1 MARKPK
7 NKELI
12 TVDSKYERIMNGLD
26 AWISFYRANPVRFL
40 IDYFGMEWIRPFQQ
54 IMITFMFLSN
64 NFMTIASRGMGKSL
78 IVAAFLCA
86 YCTLYPGTKVC
97 IAAGQRG
104 QSINVLLKIVEEF
117 MPQSPNLRSEISQT
131 NTTQSGG
138 FIYWHNGSVIKVVT
152 ARDSARSARANI
164 IIMDEFRLIDKGVV
178 DKVLRKFKA
187 GQRRPNFYNKKEY
200 DDKIEANK
208 IKYPKEPNKEIYLSS
223 AYYKYHWS
231 WAKFKAFFKSMIK
244 GESYMVVGFPY
255 QLPVAEGYYPEE
267 QIREEMQEDDFDS
280 IAWSM
285 EMDSLFFGSS
295 EKAFFDFDSID
306 KMRRIQRSIYPK
318 PLYALLNDPKYKYD
332 IKRNGEIR
340 LLAMDI
346 ATQGGSKNDATCFV
360 VMQLIPNSNNQYI
373 RNVVYITTLDGGHT
387 FDQALKARRLFDDFD
402 CDYIIVDTN
411 GVGIGV
417 FDNLVMDQI
426 DDERNIVYPAWSC
439 INDEKMA
446 DRCKEP
452 EAEKLIYSV
461 KATAQFNS
469 DAAVYLRD
477 CIKRGKVRLLANE
490 VESNDILN
498 KSKAFQLLSVDD
510 QVLFQEPFY
519 QTTAMINEMIN
530 LDYTAV
536 NGKIKV
542 TEASGMRKDRYSA
555 VSYANYIA
563 TELERD
569 MKNIVDEYGYATFV
583 N

>member
-1 MARKPK
+1 M
-7 NKELI
+7 
-12 TVDSKYERIMNGLD
+12 
-26 AWISFYRANPVRFL
+26 
-40 IDYFGMEWIRPFQQ
+40 
-54 IMITFMFLSN
+54 
-64 NFMTIASRGMGKSL
+64 
-78 IVAAFLCA
+78 
-86 YCTLYPGTKVC
+86 
-97 IAAGQRG
+97 
-104 QSINVLLKIVEEF
+104 
-117 MPQSPNLRSEISQT
+117 
-131 NTTQSGG
+131 
-138 FIYWHNGSVIKVVT
+138 
-152 ARDSARSARANI
+152 
-164 IIMDEFRLIDKGVV
+164 
-178 DKVLRKFKA
+178 
-187 GQRRPNFYNKKEY
+187 
-200 DDKIEANK
+200 
-208 IKYPKEPNKEIYLSS
+208 
-223 AYYKYHWS
+223 
-231 WAKFKAFFKSMIK
+231 
-244 GESYMVVGFPY
+244 
-255 QLPVAEGYYPEE
+255 
-267 QIREEMQEDDFDS
+267 
-280 IAWSM
+280 
-285 EMDSLFFGSS
+285 
-295 EKAFFDFDSID
+295 
-306 KMRRIQRSIYPK
+306 
-318 PLYALLNDPKYKYD
+318 
-332 IKRNGEIR
+332 
-340 LLAMDI
+340 
-346 ATQGGSKNDATCFV
+346 
-360 VMQLIPNSNNQYI
+360 
-373 RNVVYITTLDGGHT
+373 
-387 FDQALKARRLFDDFD
+387 
-402 CDYIIVDTN
+402 
-411 GVGIGV
+411 V

-452 EAEKLIYSV
+452 EAEKLIYSI

>member
-1 MARKPK
+1 
-7 NKELI
+7 
-12 TVDSKYERIMNGLD
+12 
-26 AWISFYRANPVRFL
+26 
-40 IDYFGMEWIRPFQQ
+40 
-54 IMITFMFLSN
+54 
-64 NFMTIASRGMGKSL
+64 
-78 IVAAFLCA
+78 
-86 YCTLYPGTKVC
+86 
-97 IAAGQRG
+97 
-104 QSINVLLKIVEEF
+104 
-117 MPQSPNLRSEISQT
+117 
-131 NTTQSGG
+131 
-138 FIYWHNGSVIKVVT
+138 
-152 ARDSARSARANI
+152 
-164 IIMDEFRLIDKGVV
+164 
-178 DKVLRKFKA
+178 
-187 GQRRPNFYNKKEY
+187 
-200 DDKIEANK
+200 
-208 IKYPKEPNKEIYLSS
+208 
-223 AYYKYHWS
+223 
-231 WAKFKAFFKSMIK
+231 
-244 GESYMVVGFPY
+244 
-255 QLPVAEGYYPEE
+255 
-267 QIREEMQEDDFDS
+267 
-280 IAWSM
+280 
-285 EMDSLFFGSS
+285 MDSLFFGSS

-306 KMRRIQRSIYPK
+306 KMRRIQRSLYPK

-411 GVGIGV
+411 GVGVGV

-452 EAEKLIYSV
+452 EAEKLIYSI

-477 CIKRGKVRLLANE
+477 CIKRGKVRLLVNE
-490 VESNDILN
+490 VESNDILD